1 MRVERGKFA
10 LLVEHTLVG
19 HEATDAIGVMLHI
32 VLAGPH
38 ELDRRVGHLGGDI
51 GCIGHEVVE
60 QAATKATTDAHLMQ
74 RDLVSLEAGDA
85 SHKRQTVGRQLCGSP
100 QLDRIALEPGDGVL
114 RLQLRMRHESE
125 LVVALDRFGR
135 GQCLVDIA
143 DGTHNLVT
151 GGLDRQFLGLGDV
164 VGPAVLGSG
173 AVIPSDLELLAR

>member
-10 LLVEHTLVG
+10 LLIQHTLVR
-19 HEATDAIGVMLHI
+19 HEATDAISVVLH
-32 VLAGPH
+32 VVFAGPH

-74 RDLVSLEAGDA
+74 RDLVSLETGDTG
-85 SHKRQTVGRQLCGSP
+85 HQRQAVGRQLCRSP

-125 LVVALDRFGR
+125 LVVALDRLGR
-135 GQCLVDIA
+135 GQHLVDIA
-143 DGTHNLVT
+143 DSLDDLVT
-151 GGLDRQFLGLGDV
+151 GGLNRQFLGLDDV
-164 VGPAVLGSG
+164 VAPAVLRRS
-173 AVIPSDLELLAR
+173 AVIPIDLELLAR